1 MDNQFLG
8 WSNEKTMLISRLIR
22 NAYLIGKILRNE
34 NTTEEEKIKECK
46 KYLRSIGINEEKIN
60 DKDVNY
66 KEILKEIFNY

>member
-34 NTTEEEKIKECK
+34 STTEEEKIKECK